1 MKIRVYSGFT
11 KKPNSF
17 KVPSTTPT
25 EIDGEIKGDFS
36 PYAPVVR
43 FSDSVYPSTAYPSP
57 TYCYIP
63 KFGRYYFMSFAFVDG
78 NWQASLTCDVLASFR
93 AAVLATTQFVKR
105 SASAYNSYLID
116 SAYTPST
123 NVETAIASASQTD
136 VWGAGYDAGTYVLG
150 VVAPSTLDKLAN
162 IGAVRYYAMSQAGFS
177 ALMYALL
184 TSPNWLNISASEIS
198 EDLQKALIN
207 PAQYIVS
214 ALWLPIDATTFIGNA
229 SDFPTGDVTNTIK
242 LGWWDFNIGG
252 NCRLLH
258 NPISQYDSWSRWLI
272 INYGLHPDTNTY
284 GAWVN
289 VSPYSKITLDFP
301 PFGCIDLDTTDLNPS
316 VHKISIHMFVQAY
329 SGEAF
334 AYVFNGDKE
343 HYPLTTQLIA
353 TLRANV
359 GVQLPTGQ
367 IRLNVANWKNAA
379 GLGAV
384 VGGAELVDILK
395 GD

>member
-1 MKIRVYSGFT
+1 MKIQVYSGFT

-17 KVPSTTPT
+17 KVPSTTPL

-43 FSDSVYPSTAYPSP
+43 FSDTVYPSTAYPSP

-63 KFGRYYFMSFAFVDG
+63 KFSRYYFMSFAFVDG

-93 AAVLATTQFVKR
+93 ASVLATTQYVKR
-105 SASAYNSYLID
+105 SASAFNSYLID
-116 SAYTPST
+116 SAYTPTT
-123 NVETAIASASQTD
+123 NTQTALAAVTQEN
-136 VWGAGYDAGTYVLG
+136 VWGAGYESGVYVIG
-150 VVAPSTLDKLAN
+150 VVAPSPLAQLKN
-162 IGAVRYYAMSQAGFS
+162 VGAVRYYAMNQIGFS

-184 TSPNWLNISASEIS
+184 NSPNWLNISASEIS
-198 EDLQKALIN
+198 QDLQKALIN

-214 ALWLPIDATTFIGNA
+214 ALWLPIDAATFIGSS
-229 SDFPTGDVTNTIK
+229 SDFPDDVGQVIK
-242 LGWWDFNIGG
+242 LGWWDFNIGT

-258 NPISQYDSWSRWLI
+258 QPTSEYDSWSRWLI
-272 INYGLHPDTNTY
+272 IDYGLHPQSSTFGN
-284 GAWVN
+284 WVN
-289 VSPYSKITLDFP
+289 VSPYTKITLDFP
-301 PFGCIDLDTTDLNPS
+301 PFGCIDLDTTDLNTA

-334 AYVFNGDKE
+334 AFVYNGDKE
-343 HYPLTTQLIA
+343 HYPSTTQLIA

-367 IRLNVANWKNAA
+367 IRMNVANWKNAA